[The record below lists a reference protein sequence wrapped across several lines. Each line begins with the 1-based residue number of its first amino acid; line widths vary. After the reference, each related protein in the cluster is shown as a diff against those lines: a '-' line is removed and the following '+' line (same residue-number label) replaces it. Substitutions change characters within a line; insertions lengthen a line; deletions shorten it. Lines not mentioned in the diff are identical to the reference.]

1 MHSACAR
8 LTVAVPTSNLSDALP
23 RPLDEFVLIAQLV
36 ASPATCKVR
45 TSYCST
51 FELHNVEFD
60 CTQLHSPAM
69 PRGRPKIK
77 TATVTLRVDPEI
89 KAAAEMAAAQDHR
102 SLTNLVEVLL
112 VNHCRSLNLY
122 PLTPPVKE

>member
-1 MHSACAR
+1 
-8 LTVAVPTSNLSDALP
+8 
-23 RPLDEFVLIAQLV
+23 
-36 ASPATCKVR
+36 
-45 TSYCST
+45 
-51 FELHNVEFD
+51 
-60 CTQLHSPAM
+60 M

-89 KAAAEMAAAQDHR
+89 KAAAEKAAAYDRR

-122 PLTPPVKE
+122 PLTPPVKEKSI